1 MAGNL
6 SRRSTAELLSRA
18 MQVKKKQFGSRVTFS
33 PKVFIPL
40 TMLCR
45 DRCGYCTFAKPP
57 AHLGSPYMPIDEIVE
72 IATQGEAYGCTEAL
86 FTLGEKPEQRYDAAD
101 SFLRNQGLE
110 TTTDYLYL
118 AAKAVVD
125 NSGLIPH
132 INAGALSFDEFSLLK
147 QVSASQGMML
157 ESLNPALE
165 AHRMAPDKTPQ
176 RRTAALIDAGKALVP
191 FTTGIL
197 IGIGESES
205 DRITALET
213 ISDIAQ
219 EYGHVQEVIIQNF
232 LPKLGTRMHN
242 NLPATRDEFLRAIA
256 LARLILPPWVHVQA
270 PPNLSDDVLD
280 LINAGVDDLGGIS
293 PVTID
298 HVNPERPWPQLR
310 DLERK
315 LSANGNPL
323 VPRLPIYPEFND
335 AKWISQEMKFQVTS
349 NSDSHYFARAD
360 SWTSGGDSEP
370 PVLVGSLP
378 MTNEPKWS
386 LIGELALKS
395 ESSEITEICDAALQG
410 SLPDEDQIHKLF
422 TARGSDLKYVA
433 DTADQL
439 RKKISGDT
447 VTFVANRNINYTN
460 ICTFKCRFC
469 AFSKGPLSLN
479 LRGNPYL
486 LELSEVSDRVA
497 EAEAA
502 GATEVC
508 LQGGIHPSFDGEY
521 YLQIIDAVKKGS
533 ENIHIHAFSAL
544 EVHEGARRLGVDLKA
559 YLIRC
564 KEAGLKTLPGTAA
577 EILDDNVRDI
587 LCPDKIKTDRWLEI
601 HRTAHEVGLRSNITI
616 MFGSVEDTRT
626 WAKHIVATRNLQQET
641 NGFTEFVPLPFVHM
655 ASPIYLQKK
664 ARKGPTFRES
674 LLMHAV
680 ARISYQH
687 LVPNIQASWVKMG
700 IDGVRQ
706 LLQAGTNDLGGTL
719 MGENISRA
727 AGAAHGQELTR
738 QDFESLVRPLGRP
751 LAQRTTLYQLV

>member
-1 MAGNL
+1 MTGNFSKL
-6 SRRSTAELLSRA
+6 STVELLSRA
-18 MQVKKKQFGSRVTFS
+18 IKVKTQLFGSRVTFS

-57 AHLGSPYMPIDEIVE
+57 AKLGSPYMPIEDILK
-72 IATQGEAYGCTEAL
+72 IANRGEAQGCTEAL
-86 FTLGEKPEQRYDAAD
+86 FTLGEKPEQRYDIAA
-101 SFLRNQGLE
+101 SFLRSQGLTE
-110 TTTDYLYL
+110 TTDYLYL

-132 INAGALSFDEFSLLK
+132 INAGALSLSEFSRLK
-147 QVSASQGMML
+147 QVSASQGMMI

-165 AHRMAPDKTPQ
+165 AHRLAPDKTPE
-176 RRTAALIDAGKALVP
+176 RRITSLIDAGKALVP

-197 IGIGESES
+197 VGIGESES
-205 DRITALET
+205 DRIMALET

-219 EYGHVQEVIIQNF
+219 EYGHIQEVIIQNF
-232 LPKLGTRMHN
+232 LPKQGTPMHSHR
-242 NLPATRDEFLRAIA
+242 PAAKEEFLRAIA
-256 LARLILPPWVHVQA
+256 LARLILPSWVHVQA
-270 PPNLSDDVLD
+270 PPNLSDDVID

-310 DLERK
+310 DLESR
-315 LSANGNPL
+315 LSENGNPL
-323 VPRLPIYPEFND
+323 VPRLPVYPEFND
-335 AKWISQEMKFQVTS
+335 EKWINPEMKFQVTS
-349 NSDSHYFARAD
+349 NSDSHYFARTDA
-360 SWTSGGDSEP
+360 WTSGGESEP

-378 MTNEPKWS
+378 TSRSPQWS
-386 LIGELALKS
+386 LVGELALKS
-395 ESSEITEICDAALQG
+395 VPSEITEICDAALKG
-410 SLPDEDQIHKLF
+410 DLPDENQIHKLF
-422 TARGSDLKYVA
+422 NARGSDLKYVA

-439 RKKISGDT
+439 RREISGDT

-486 LELSEVSDRVA
+486 LDLSEVSDMVA

-508 LQGGIHPSFDGEY
+508 LQGGIHPSFDGDY
-521 YLQIIDAVKKGS
+521 YLQIIEAVKKGS
-533 ENIHIHAFSAL
+533 ANIHIHGFSAL
-544 EVHEGARRLGVDLKA
+544 EIHEGARRLGVDLKT
-559 YLIRC
+559 YLTRC

-577 EILDDNVRDI
+577 EILDDAVRDT

-616 MFGSVEDTRT
+616 MFGSIEDTGS
-626 WAKHIVATRNLQQET
+626 WARHIVATRNLQQESK
-641 NGFTEFVPLPFVHM
+641 GFTEFVPLPFVHM
-655 ASPIYLQKK
+655 ASPIYLQRK
-664 ARKGPTFRES
+664 ARRGPTFREA

-706 LLQAGTNDLGGTL
+706 LLQAGVNDLGGTL

-727 AGAAHGQELTR
+727 AGGAHGQELTR